1 MRKHSLTTDVVFYNH
16 SIKVVLI
23 SILQN
28 SHRNLSVLSLYSALR
43 GAGVETKLL
52 FLPKEDEYRGDLVKE
67 FVRSNKFNL
76 IGVSL
81 MTDGF
86 RFARLISQDIKEE
99 APESLVIWGGIHP
112 TLRPEECLQYA
123 NCVCIGEGEKTLL
136 SLVERLSKSKDH
148 SDLPGIGIKS
158 SDGKFVVNSPPPLIT
173 ELDTLPFVR
182 YDWSNFF
189 VQDARGLLPF
199 DHAEYCNYS
208 NYDGEDYTL
217 MASRSCPFN
226 CSYCCN
232 SFLNALYNSRGRVR
246 KRSVDNVISEL
257 RHAINTI
264 GTIKFINFIDEL
276 FLTSRKW
283 TEEFVEKYREQI
295 GLPFIVQLTPGTF
308 DEPTIR
314 KLKGS
319 GLTFTVIGIQT
330 GSERINKT
338 IFHRNFNR
346 NTITE
351 DSRILTKNGVYP
363 FYDVII
369 QNEFEDDSDRDKT
382 VRLLLD
388 LEKPFSL
395 TFYALTPFPETELE
409 KIYKEKNVLP
419 GINPYEKSYK
429 DYDEEDFYFQLCS
442 IIPYTSK
449 YVAEYFFR
457 HRKNGFLRFVLKL
470 YFTLTKN
477 RRNRQKTAQEM
488 ESPSF
493 SGTKITEQKSG

>member
-1 MRKHSLTTDVVFYNH
+1 MNREFPCSTSEIVAVDIPY
-16 SIKVVLI
+16 IKVLLI
-23 SILQN
+23 SILPN
-28 SHRNLSVLSLYSALR
+28 SHRNLSVLSLYSTLR
-43 GAGVETKLL
+43 EAGVETKLL

-86 RFARLISQDIKEE
+86 YFTRLITQDIKGE
-99 APESLVIWGGIHP
+99 APESVVIWGGIHP
-112 TLRPEECLQYA
+112 TLRPEECLRYA
-123 NCVCIGEGEKTLL
+123 DRVCIGEGEKTLL
-136 SLVERLSKSKDH
+136 SLVERLSKSKDY
-148 SDLPGIGIKS
+148 SDLPGIGSKS
-158 SDGKFVVNSPPPLIT
+158 PDGKFVVNSPPPLIT

-208 NYDGEDYTL
+208 NYGGEDYTV
-217 MASRSCPFN
+217 MNSRSCPFN

-232 SFLNALYNSRGRVR
+232 SFINALYNNCGRVR
-246 KRSVDNVISEL
+246 RRSVDNVISEL

-264 GTIKFINFIDEL
+264 GTIKFINFMDEQ
-276 FLTSRKW
+276 FLTSRQW
-283 TEEFVEKYREQI
+283 AEEFAEKYSAQI
-295 GLPFIVQLTPGTF
+295 GLPFIEQLTPGTF
-308 DEPTIR
+308 DDEIIR
-314 KLKGS
+314 KLKGA
-319 GLTFTVIGIQT
+319 GLKFVVIGIQS
-330 GSERINKT
+330 GSEMINKM

-346 NTITE
+346 NTIIKG
-351 DSRILTKNGVYP
+351 SRILNKNGIYP
-363 FYDVII
+363 FYDLII

-395 TFYALTPFPETELE
+395 TFYALTPFPGTELE

-419 GINPYEKSYK
+419 RINPYEKSYK

-442 IIPYTSK
+442 IILYTSN

-457 HRKNGFLRFVLKL
+457 HKKNGFLRFILKL

-477 RRNRQKTAQEM
+477 RRNRRKTAQET
-488 ESPSF
+488 ESP
-493 SGTKITEQKSG
+493 